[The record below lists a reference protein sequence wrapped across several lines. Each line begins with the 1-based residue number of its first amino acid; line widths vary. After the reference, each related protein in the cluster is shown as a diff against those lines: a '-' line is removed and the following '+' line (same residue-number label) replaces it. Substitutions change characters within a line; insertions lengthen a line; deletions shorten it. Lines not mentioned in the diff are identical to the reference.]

1 MRTLQKFR
9 KDNKGFT
16 LVELLIVVAIIAI
29 LVAVSIP
36 LITGSLD
43 RARVSADMA
52 NERSAEAA
60 AKIYLMTE
68 WDGMG
73 HRVFYRAETGTFE
86 SNPGAE
92 NLLTPY
98 GQCDRH
104 KGCVIQINISDDGA
118 ISEFDWIELYG
129 ADAGDYEGIPK
140 PLDFAVPPHNLDGS
154 VPAS

>member
-1 MRTLQKFR
+1 MRTTQKFR

-60 AKIYLMTE
+60 AKIYLMTA
-68 WDGMG
+68 WDGTG
-73 HRVFYRAETGTFE
+73 QRVFYRAETGTFE
-86 SNPGAE
+86 SNPQQ
-92 NLLTPY
+92 NPLTPY

-129 ADAGDYEGIPK
+129 ADDGSHEGIPK
-140 PLDFAVPPHNLDGS
+140 PLNFAVPPHNLDGS

>member
-1 MRTLQKFR
+1 MYTPQKFR

-68 WDGMG
+68 WDGESTIPTM
-73 HRVFYRAETGTFE
+73 FYRAETGNFT
-86 SNPGAE
+86 SNPSGKLKA
-92 NLLTPY
+92 Y
-98 GQCDRH
+98 GQCEKH
-104 KGCVIQINISDDGA
+104 KDCVIQINFSSDGT
-118 ISEFDWIELYG
+118 IEAFRWVKLY
-129 ADAGDYEGIPK
+129 A
-140 PLDFAVPPHNLDGS
+140 LDSTHSGYPTVDNFVSVHNLDGS

>member
-1 MRTLQKFR
+1 MRILQKFR
-9 KDNKGFT
+9 KDNRGFT

-43 RARVSADMA
+43 RARVSTDMA

-68 WDGMG
+68 WDGKG
-73 HRVFYRAETGTFE
+73 QRVFYRAETGTFE
-86 SNPGAE
+86 SNPQG
-92 NLLTPY
+92 NPLTPY

-129 ADAGDYEGIPK
+129 ADDGNYEGIPK
-140 PLDFAVPPHNLDGS
+140 DPKYAVPPHNLDGS